1 MIRRSLLTLSLVLG
15 LASTAAAQMGP
26 SGGGGG
32 MGGGMGGGRGH
43 GNRGGQPSSSSSSD
57 AKSPSSL
64 SKPETP
70 VTEVDI
76 FGVIQA
82 IDPQTQRITI
92 AYEAN
97 DGLNLPQGETPFEVA
112 KTDLMKGRVVGEKVR
127 FRLDSHQ
134 ISFIV
139 PYQPPADG
147 STP

>member
-1 MIRRSLLTLSLVLG
+1 MIRRSLLTVFLVLG
-15 LASTAAAQMGP
+15 LASSATAQMGP
-26 SGGGGG
+26 GG
-32 MGGGMGGGRGH
+32 GGGMGGGRGH
-43 GNRGGQPSSSSSSD
+43 GNRGGQPSSSPSSD
-57 AKSPSSL
+57 AKPSSGP

-97 DGLNLPQGETPFEVA
+97 DGLNLPRGETPFEVA
-112 KTDLMKGRVVGEKVR
+112 KTDLMQGRTVGEKVR

-134 ISFIV
+134 ISFIA
-139 PYQPPADG
+139 PYQQPADG